1 MAWVEKRGKTWC
13 VRYRLIDVAGNETK
27 ARVSGFA
34 SEAEAWE
41 QARALEQAGNSGV
54 DVNGDRRP
62 LGYWVERWFSEHVLY
77 STAQTTIA
85 RYNSGIDVLSKLPIW
100 QEPVRNLSAQR
111 YTQLLRFLLE
121 REPGKRIG
129 PVTAT
134 SYADPIRLAL
144 SWATKQGHLPRNPI
158 VGYTALSI
166 PRTKHRILSDQ
177 DIQDLTKA
185 SKENNIRIAF
195 LLGLYCG
202 LRLEEVAG
210 LTWDSV
216 DIPQRAIRI
225 TEVRTKTITG
235 IEVIKG
241 PKTDRS
247 MRSVTLPDLVLKD
260 LKAAKRVHRNVC
272 VTPEGQP
279 YTLAAIRRAV
289 TRLAQSINAE
299 RLKEGKVEPMPLISF
314 RDLRHTHAAFLI
326 RLGVHPKVIS
336 ERLGHTSI
344 KVTMDTYGYLM
355 TGMQYTAVDAI
366 DKHIEQENNNL
377 IDIRKAKKGRKGA

>member
-1 MAWVEKRGKTWC
+1 MASVGKRGNKWFI
-13 VRYRLIDVAGNETK
+13 RYRVTDAAGKETMK
-27 ARVSGFA
+27 RVSGFA

-41 QARALEQAGNSGV
+41 KARALEQASNSGV
-54 DVNGDRRP
+54 DVNGDRKP
-62 LGYWVERWFSEHVLY
+62 VGYWVERWFSEHVMCA
-77 STAQTTIA
+77 TEQTTIA

-100 QEPVRNLSAQR
+100 QEPVRKLSAQR

-129 PVTAT
+129 PATAT

-144 SWATKQGHLPRNPI
+144 SWATKAGHLPRNPI
-158 VGYTALSI
+158 VGYTSLSI

-177 DIQDLTKA
+177 DIQDLTTA
-185 SKENNIRIAF
+185 SKGKNIRIAF

-216 DIPQRAIRI
+216 DVPQRAIRI

-247 MRSVTLPDLVLKD
+247 MRTVTLPDLVLKE
-260 LKAAKRVHRNVC
+260 LNAAKRIHRNVC

-289 TRLAQSINAE
+289 TRLAQGINAE
-299 RLKEGKVEPMPLISF
+299 RLIGGKEAPMPLISF

-326 RLGVHPKVIS
+326 RLDVHPKVIS

-366 DKHIEQENNNL
+366 DEHL
-377 IDIRKAKKGRKGA
+377 RA